1 VTPSLALATLPACQV
16 TRRRGG
22 RSDGRRDA
30 TARLVGGPA
39 VRLHRRAS
47 CAGDPQPGDGLECR
61 CARRLGVYPGRAQRA
76 LDNFK
81 ETYPAFIALA
91 LALQVTGHTGGN
103 GALGAWLW
111 FGGRVVYLPLYLFGV
126 PVIRTAVYGVTLAG
140 LVMMLTR
147 LF

>member
-1 VTPSLALATLPACQV
+1 MAVELQLLGWSVVLLFAYIAVQAALV
-16 TRRRGG
+16 TRSRGAAWNVG
-22 RSDGRRDA
+22 ARDGA
-30 TARLVGGPA
+30 
-39 VRLHRRAS
+39 
-47 CAGDPQPGDGLECR
+47 QPP
-61 CARRLGVYPGRAQRA
+61 LGTYPGRAHRA

-111 FGGRVVYLPLYLFGV
+111 FGGRVVYLPLYLLGV
-126 PVIRTAVYGVTLAG
+126 PVLRTAVYGVTLAG